1 MANILEII
9 QSNDMLKVALILL
22 GVYLL
27 VTYMQKKPTRAETM
41 DNYYGIM
48 PEQLE
53 NVEGEEKPMAEPQ
66 PEQKSEEQ
74 APAPQETPQQV
85 QIDKIVAGEDKV
97 KPEDLLPKYDDANAF
112 AKENPVSK
120 LLKEQ
125 NFLISGYHVGI
136 NTVMQSNKI
145 PYHDIRSLPP
155 IPKEAVGPWNQS
167 SFEQSPAQMRRFFE
181 IGV

>member
-1 MANILEII
+1 MANILELI
-9 QSNDMLKVALILL
+9 QKNDMIKVALILL
-22 GVYLL
+22 GVYIFFN
-27 VTYMQKKPTRAETM
+27 YMKVGTKRAERM
-41 DNYYGIM
+41 QNYYGIM

-53 NVEGEEKPMAEPQ
+53 NVQGENQGEEKPLAKPEQ
-66 PEQKSEEQ
+66 PEEQ
-74 APAPQETPQQV
+74 SLVQDNAEQQ
-85 QIDKIVAGEDKV
+85 QIDKIVAGADQV
-97 KPEDLLPKYDDANAF
+97 KADDLLPKYDAENEF

-155 IPKEAVGPWNQS
+155 IPKENAGPWNQS
-167 SFEQSPAQMRRFFE
+167 SYEQSPAQMRRFFE